1 MEEGGFAL
9 TVQQLKADGSHRQ
22 DLCNVIQGRIVL
34 FEFFVFFQKI
44 LIKYDSWSS
53 PRSVDPESLGIEQ
66 VIFHPE

>member
-44 LIKYDSWSS
+44 LIKYDS
-53 PRSVDPESLGIEQ
+53 
-66 VIFHPE
+66 